1 MHVQR
6 TLLAS
11 AVLTALAPLSFAQ
24 SSAQLNNEQNN
35 EPNGAPVATVVVTA
49 SPFKAAEGDQILT
62 PAKVLAGHELR
73 SKLGSS
79 LGETLSSELG
89 VSASAFGAGAS
100 RPIIRGLEGNRV
112 KVLEN
117 GMAVSDL
124 SGLSNDH
131 AVTGEAATA
140 RQIEILRG
148 PAALL
153 YGSGAIGGLVNVV
166 NERIPTEHHD
176 KPSGVVE
183 TRYNSVDHG
192 RAVSFS
198 GDASAGNIALHLDGS
213 GREAGDYHIPGA
225 PTGDALPNSALR
237 QHALGVGA
245 SWIGERGYI
254 GASASSLDKRYGIP
268 GGEGSQIDLEQTRYD
283 IDSLLN
289 APLPGFETLRF
300 KVGYSDYGHVELNEE
315 GGAETV
321 FANRALETRLEM
333 KHKPVAGWS
342 GSVGVQTEH
351 ARFSGLSAASGESA
365 TVPVTVSDTHAAF
378 LVEERDFGVARVN
391 AGVRLES
398 VKREP
403 EGARRRSFDLLSYSA
418 GAIVPMTPG
427 YSVGLTASVAQ
438 RAPGA
443 DELYSGGPH
452 ESTLTFDIGNP
463 DFKKET
469 SHNVEL
475 SFRKTSGLVR
485 WQANLFQNR
494 VHDFIYGEV
503 SDTLLD
509 DEGNPGDELRERTF
523 RQANATIRGV
533 EAELSWNQH
542 NDGLSLRAFG
552 DMSRGKLDDAGSLPL
567 QPAKRLGMEAGYK
580 QGALRGGVTLLRAL
594 KQERLAAFESTP
606 TPGYTQLDANLSYTQ
621 RFQDTDL
628 TWFIIGKN
636 LLDEEIRISTSVLK
650 DIAPLPGRNITVGVR
665 AAF

>member
-11 AVLTALAPLSFAQ
+11 AVLTAFAPFSFAQ
-24 SSAQLNNEQNN
+24 STSPE
-35 EPNGAPVATVVVTA
+35 PVATVIVTA
-49 SPFKAAEGDQILT
+49 TPFNASEGDQILA

-79 LGETLSSELG
+79 LGETLSNELG

-131 AVTGEAATA
+131 AVTGEPATA

-153 YGSGAIGGLVNVV
+153 YGSGAIGGLINVV

-183 TRYNSVDHG
+183 TRYSTVDHG

-198 GDASAGNIALHLDGS
+198 SDASVGKAALHVDGS
-213 GREAGDYHIPGA
+213 GREAKDYHVPGA
-225 PTGDALPNSALR
+225 PDGDTLANSALR
-237 QHALGVGA
+237 QHTLAAGA
-245 SWIGERGYI
+245 SYIGERGYL
-254 GASASSLDKRYGIP
+254 GASVSSLKKKYGIP
-268 GGEGSQIDLEQTRYD
+268 GGEGAQIDLDQTRYD
-283 IDSLLN
+283 IDSLLE

-300 KVGYSDYGHVELNEE
+300 KLGYNDYGHVELNDA
-315 GGAETV
+315 GAAETV
-321 FANRALETRLEM
+321 FSNRALETRLEM

-342 GSVGVQTEH
+342 GSLGVQTEH
-351 ARFSGLSAASGESA
+351 ARFSGLSADSGESA

-378 LVEERDFGVARVN
+378 LVEERDFGKARVN
-391 AGVRLES
+391 AGVRIES
-398 VKREP
+398 VERVP
-403 EGARRRSFDLLSYSA
+403 EGARRRNFDLLSYSA
-418 GAIVPMTPG
+418 GAIFPVKPG
-427 YSVGLTASVAQ
+427 YNAGLTASFAQ
-438 RAPGA
+438 RAPTA

-452 ESTLTFDIGNP
+452 ESTQTFDIGNP

-469 SHNVEL
+469 SRNLEL
-475 SFRKTSGLVR
+475 SFRKTTGLVR

-494 VHDFIYGEV
+494 VRDFIYGEV
-503 SDTLLD
+503 SATLVD

-523 RQANATIRGV
+523 RQANATIRGA
-533 EAELSWNQH
+533 EAEISYNQH
-542 NDGLSLRAFG
+542 NEGMSARLFG
-552 DMSRGKLDDAGSLPL
+552 DMSRGTLDDAGSLPL
-567 QPAKRLGMEAGYK
+567 QPAKRLGAEIGYK
-580 QGALRGGVTLLRAL
+580 QGALRGGLSLLRAL
-594 KQERLAAFESTP
+594 KQDRLAAFESTP
-606 TPGYTQLDANLSYTQ
+606 TPAYTQLDANLSYVQ
-621 RFQDTDL
+621 RFRNVDL

-636 LLDEEIRISTSVLK
+636 LLDEDIRISTSVLK
-650 DIAPLPGRNITVGVR
+650 DVASLAGRNITVGVR

>member
-11 AVLTALAPLSFAQ
+11 AVLTALAPLSLAQ
-24 SSAQLNNEQNN
+24 TVS
-35 EPNGAPVATVVVTA
+35 PTVPGAPIATVVVTA
-49 SPFKAAEGDQILT
+49 TPFNAAEGDQILT
-62 PAKVLAGHELR
+62 PAKVLAGDELR

-131 AVTGEAATA
+131 AVSGEAATA

-166 NERIPTEHHD
+166 NERIPTEHHGHA
-176 KPSGVVE
+176 SGVIE

-192 RAVSFS
+192 RALSFS
-198 GDASAGNIALHLDGS
+198 GDTSVGKVALHLDGS
-213 GREAGDYHIPGA
+213 GRDAGDYHIPGA
-225 PTGDALPNSALR
+225 PTGDSLPNSALR
-237 QHALGVGA
+237 QHTLGAGA
-245 SWIGERGYI
+245 SYIGERGYV
-254 GASASSLDKRYGIP
+254 GASASSLKKKYGIP
-268 GGEGSQIDLEQTRYD
+268 GGEGAQIDLDQTRYD
-283 IDSLLN
+283 IDSQLN
-289 APLPGFETLRF
+289 APLPGFEQLRF
-300 KVGYSDYGHVELNEE
+300 KAGYSDYGHVELNNE
-315 GGAETV
+315 GGPETV
-321 FANRALETRLEM
+321 FLNRALETRLEM
-333 KHKPVAGWS
+333 KHKPVAGWT
-342 GSVGVQTEH
+342 GSFGVQTEH
-351 ARFSGLSAASGESA
+351 ARFSGLSAESGEPA
-365 TVPVTVSDTHAAF
+365 TVPTTVSDTLAAF

-391 AGVRLES
+391 AGVRVES
-398 VKREP
+398 VKRDP
-403 EGARRRSFDLLSYSA
+403 EGDTPTAPRRSFDLLSYSA
-418 GAIVPMTPG
+418 GAILPVSPG
-427 YSVGLTASVAQ
+427 YTVGLTASVAQ
-438 RAPGA
+438 RAPAA

-463 DFKKET
+463 NFRKET
-469 SHNVEL
+469 SRNIEL
-475 SFRKTSGLVR
+475 SFRKTTGLVR

-494 VHDFIYGEV
+494 VRDFIYGEV

-509 DEGNPGDELRERTF
+509 DEGNPGDELRERIF
-523 RQANATIRGV
+523 RQADATIRGM
-533 EAELSWNQH
+533 EAEISYNQH
-542 NDGLSLRAFG
+542 REGLSLRAFG
-552 DMSRGKLDDAGSLPL
+552 DMSRGSLDEAGSLPL
-567 QPAKRLGMEAGYK
+567 QPAKRLGAEAGYK
-580 QGALRGGVTLLRAL
+580 RGALRGGVSLLRAL

-606 TPGYTQLDANLSYTQ
+606 TPAYTQLDANLSYTQ
-621 RFQDTDL
+621 RFEQTDL

>member
-11 AVLTALAPLSFAQ
+11 AVLTALAPLSLAQ
-24 SSAQLNNEQNN
+24 TVS
-35 EPNGAPVATVVVTA
+35 PTVPGAPIATVVVTA
-49 SPFKAAEGDQILT
+49 TPFNAAEGDQILT
-62 PAKVLAGHELR
+62 PAKVLAGDELR

-131 AVTGEAATA
+131 AVSGEAATA

-166 NERIPTEHHD
+166 NERIPTEHHGHA
-176 KPSGVVE
+176 SGVIE

-192 RAVSFS
+192 RALSFS
-198 GDASAGNIALHLDGS
+198 GDTSVGKVALHLDGS
-213 GREAGDYHIPGA
+213 GRDAGDYHIPGA
-225 PTGDALPNSALR
+225 PTGDTLPNSALR
-237 QHALGVGA
+237 QHTLGAGA
-245 SWIGERGYI
+245 SYIGERGYV
-254 GASASSLDKRYGIP
+254 GASASSLKKKYGIP
-268 GGEGSQIDLEQTRYD
+268 GGEGAQIDLDQTRYD
-283 IDSLLN
+283 IDSQLN
-289 APLPGFETLRF
+289 APLPGFEQLRF
-300 KVGYSDYGHVELNEE
+300 KAGYSDYGHVELNNE
-315 GGAETV
+315 GGPETV
-321 FANRALETRLEM
+321 FLNRALETRLEM
-333 KHKPVAGWS
+333 KHKPVAGWT
-342 GSVGVQTEH
+342 GSFGVQTEH
-351 ARFSGLSAASGESA
+351 ARFSGLSAESGEPA
-365 TVPVTVSDTHAAF
+365 TVPTTVSDTHAAF

-391 AGVRLES
+391 AGVRVES
-398 VKREP
+398 VKRDP
-403 EGARRRSFDLLSYSA
+403 EGDTPTAPRRSFDLLSYSA
-418 GAIVPMTPG
+418 GAILPVSPG
-427 YSVGLTASVAQ
+427 YTVGLTASVAQ
-438 RAPGA
+438 RAPAA

-463 DFKKET
+463 NFRKET
-469 SHNVEL
+469 SRNIEL
-475 SFRKTSGLVR
+475 SFRKTTGLVR

-494 VHDFIYGEV
+494 VRDFIYGEV

-509 DEGNPGDELRERTF
+509 DEGNPGDELRERIF
-523 RQANATIRGV
+523 RQADATIRGM
-533 EAELSWNQH
+533 EAEISYNQH
-542 NDGLSLRAFG
+542 REGLSLRAFG
-552 DMSRGKLDDAGSLPL
+552 DMSRGSLDEAGSLPL
-567 QPAKRLGMEAGYK
+567 QPAKRLGAEAGYK
-580 QGALRGGVTLLRAL
+580 RGALRGGVSLLRAL

-606 TPGYTQLDANLSYTQ
+606 TPAYTQLDANLSYTQ
-621 RFQDTDL
+621 RFEQTDL

>member
-6 TLLAS
+6 TLLAT
-11 AVLTALAPLSFAQ
+11 AVLSAFAHVSFAQ
-24 SSAQLNNEQNN
+24 AQGQAAV
-35 EPNGAPVATVVVTA
+35 APIATVVVTA
-49 SPFKAAEGDQILT
+49 APFNAAEGDQILT
-62 PAKVLAGHELR
+62 PAKVLAGDELR

-79 LGETLSSELG
+79 LGETLSNELG

-176 KPSGVVE
+176 HTSGVLE

-192 RAVSFS
+192 RAMSFS
-198 GDASAGNIALHLDGS
+198 GDTSAGKVAIHLDGS
-213 GREAGDYHIPGA
+213 GREAGDYHLPDAGGA
-225 PTGDALPNSALR
+225 TLPNSHLR
-237 QHALGVGA
+237 QHTLGAGA
-245 SWIGERGYI
+245 SYIGERGYF
-254 GASASSLDKRYGIP
+254 GASVSSLDKKYGIP
-268 GGEGSQIDLEQTRYD
+268 GGEGAQIDLDQTRYD

-289 APLPGFETLRF
+289 APLPGFEQLRF
-300 KVGYSDYGHVELNEE
+300 KAGYSDYGHVEQNAE
-315 GGAETV
+315 GEPETL
-321 FANRALETRLEM
+321 FSNRALETRFEL

-342 GSVGVQTEH
+342 GSFGVQTEH
-351 ARFSGLSAASGESA
+351 ARFSGLSAESGDPA
-365 TVPVTVSDTHAAF
+365 TVPTTVSDTRAAF

-391 AGVRLES
+391 AGVRAES
-398 VKREP
+398 VKRAP
-403 EGARRRSFDLLSYSA
+403 ESTAPRRSFDLLSYSA
-418 GAIVPMTPG
+418 GAIVPLKPG
-427 YSVGLTASVAQ
+427 YSVGLTASVAE
-438 RAPGA
+438 RAPAA

-463 DFKKET
+463 NFRTET
-469 SHNVEL
+469 SRNIEL
-475 SFRKTSGLVR
+475 SFRKTTGLVR

-494 VHDFIYGEV
+494 VRDFIYGEM

-509 DEGNPGDELRERTF
+509 DEGNPGDELRERIF
-523 RQANATIRGV
+523 RQADATIRGA
-533 EAELSWNQH
+533 EAEISYNQH
-542 NDGLSLRAFG
+542 YQHGALSLRAFG
-552 DMSRGKLDDAGSLPL
+552 DVSRGSLDDAGSLPL
-567 QPAKRLGMEAGYK
+567 QPAKRLGVDAGYK
-580 QGALRGGVTLLRAL
+580 RGPVRAGVSLLRAL

-606 TPGYTQLDANLSYTQ
+606 TPAYTQLDANLSYTQ
-621 RFQDTDL
+621 RFEHTDL
-628 TWFIIGKN
+628 TWFLIARN
-636 LLDEEIRISTSVLK
+636 LLDDEIRVSTSVLK

>member
-1 MHVQR
+1 MHVQP

-11 AVLTALAPLSFAQ
+11 AVLSALAPLSFAQ
-24 SSAQLNNEQNN
+24 STSA
-35 EPNGAPVATVVVTA
+35 EPIATVIVTA
-49 SPFKAAEGDQILT
+49 TPFRASEGDQILT

-131 AVTGEAATA
+131 AVTGEPATA

-176 KPSGVVE
+176 VPSGVVE
-183 TRYNSVDHG
+183 TRYSTVDHG

-198 GDASAGNIALHLDGS
+198 GDASVGKTALHVDGS
-213 GREAGDYHIPGA
+213 GRKAKDYHVPGA
-225 PTGDALPNSALR
+225 PDGDTLPNSALR
-237 QHALGVGA
+237 QHTLAAGA
-245 SWIGERGYI
+245 SYIGERGYA
-254 GASASSLDKRYGIP
+254 GASVSSLKKKYGIP
-268 GGEGSQIDLEQTRYD
+268 GGEGAQIDLDQTRYD
-283 IDSLLN
+283 IDSQLD
-289 APLPGFETLRF
+289 APLPGFDTLRL
-300 KVGYSDYGHVELNEE
+300 KLGYNDYGHVELNDAGE
-315 GGAETV
+315 AETV
-321 FANRALETRLEM
+321 FSNRALESRLEL

-342 GSVGVQTEH
+342 GSFGVQTEH
-351 ARFSGLSAASGESA
+351 ARFSGLSADSGESA
-365 TVPVTVSDTHAAF
+365 TVPVTVSDTFAAF
-378 LVEERDFGVARVN
+378 LVEEREFGRVRVN
-391 AGVRLES
+391 TGVRVET
-398 VKREP
+398 VERDP
-403 EGARRRSFDLLSYSA
+403 EGARRRNFDLLSYSA
-418 GAIVPMTPG
+418 GAIVPVAAG
-427 YSVGLTASVAQ
+427 YNAGLTASFAQ
-438 RAPGA
+438 RAPTA

-469 SHNVEL
+469 SRNIEL
-475 SFRKTSGLVR
+475 SLRKTTGLVR

-494 VHDFIYGEV
+494 VRDFIYGEV

-509 DEGNPGDELRERTF
+509 DEGNPGDELRERSF
-523 RQANATIRGV
+523 RQANATIRGA
-533 EAELSWNQH
+533 EAEISYNLH
-542 NDGLSLRAFG
+542 NEGTSLRLFG
-552 DMSRGKLDDAGSLPL
+552 DMSRGSLDDAGSLPL
-567 QPAKRLGMEAGYK
+567 QPAKRLGAEIGYK
-580 QGALRGGVTLLRAL
+580 AGALRGGLSLLRAL

-606 TPGYTQLDANLSYTQ
+606 TPAYTQLDANLAYVQ
-621 RFQDTDL
+621 RLRKVDL

-636 LLDEEIRISTSVLK
+636 LLDEDIRISTSVLK
-650 DIAPLPGRNITVGVR
+650 DVASLPGRNITVGVR

>member
-24 SSAQLNNEQNN
+24 TQ
-35 EPNGAPVATVVVTA
+35 APTTTGPIATVVVTA
-49 SPFKAAEGDQILT
+49 TPFNASEGDQILT
-62 PAKVLAGHELR
+62 PAKVLAGDELR

-79 LGETLSSELG
+79 LGETLSNELG

-131 AVTGEAATA
+131 AVSGEAATA

-166 NERIPTEHHD
+166 NERIPTEHHEH
-176 KPSGVVE
+176 STGVAE
-183 TRYNSVDHG
+183 ARYNSVDHG
-192 RAVSFS
+192 RSVSFS
-198 GDASAGNIALHLDGS
+198 GDTSAGKVALHLDGS
-213 GREAGDYHIPGA
+213 GRDAGDYHIPGA
-225 PTGDALPNSALR
+225 PTGDTLPNSALR
-237 QHALGVGA
+237 QHTLGAGA
-245 SWIGERGYI
+245 SYIGERGHV
-254 GASASSLDKRYGIP
+254 GASVSSLKKQYGIP
-268 GGEGSQIDLEQTRYD
+268 GGEGAQIDLDQTRYD
-283 IDSLLN
+283 IDSQLG
-289 APLPGFETLRF
+289 APLPGFEQLRF
-300 KVGYSDYGHVELNEE
+300 KVGYSDYGHVELNAE
-315 GGAETV
+315 GGPETV
-321 FANRALETRLEM
+321 FSNRALETRLEM

-342 GSVGVQTEH
+342 GSFGVQTEH
-351 ARFSGLSAASGESA
+351 ARFSGLSAESGEAA
-365 TVPVTVSDTHAAF
+365 TVPTTVSSTHAAF

-391 AGVRLES
+391 AGVRVES

-403 EGARRRSFDLLSYSA
+403 EGANPPPRRSFDLLSYSA
-418 GAIVPMTPG
+418 GAILPLAPG
-427 YSVGLTASVAQ
+427 YTVGLTASVAQ
-438 RAPGA
+438 RAPAA

-452 ESTLTFDIGNP
+452 ESTMTFDIGNP
-463 DFKKET
+463 NFRKET
-469 SHNVEL
+469 SRNIEL
-475 SFRKTSGLVR
+475 SFRKTTGLVR

-494 VHDFIYGEV
+494 VRDFIYGEV

-509 DEGNPGDELRERTF
+509 DEGNPHGELSELRERIF
-523 RQANATIRGV
+523 RQADATIRGV
-533 EAELSWNQH
+533 EAEISYNQH
-542 NDGLSLRAFG
+542 REGLSLRAFG
-552 DMSRGKLDDAGSLPL
+552 DMSRGWLDDAGSLPL
-567 QPAKRLGMEAGYK
+567 QPAKRLGAEAGYK
-580 QGALRGGVTLLRAL
+580 RGALRGGVSLLHAL

-606 TPGYTQLDANLSYTQ
+606 TPAYTQLDANLSYTQ
-621 RFQDTDL
+621 RFQHTDM
-628 TWFIIGKN
+628 TWFVIARN
-636 LLDEEIRISTSVLK
+636 LLDEEIRVSTSVLK

>member
-11 AVLTALAPLSFAQ
+11 AVLTAFAPFSFAQ
-24 SSAQLNNEQNN
+24 TTTTE
-35 EPNGAPVATVVVTA
+35 PVATVIVTA
-49 SPFKAAEGDQILT
+49 TPFNAAEGDQILS

-117 GMAVSDL
+117 GMSVSDL

-131 AVTGEAATA
+131 AVTGEPATA

-153 YGSGAIGGLVNVV
+153 YGSGAIGGLINVV
-166 NERIPTEHHD
+166 NERIPPEHHD
-176 KPSGVVE
+176 KPTGVIE
-183 TRYNSVDHG
+183 SRYSTVDHG

-198 GDASAGNIALHLDGS
+198 GDASAGDVALHVDGS
-213 GREAGDYHIPGA
+213 GRDSGDYHVPGS
-225 PTGDALPNSALR
+225 PDGDTLPNTALR
-237 QHALGVGA
+237 QHTLGAGA
-245 SWIGERGYI
+245 SYIGERGYL
-254 GASASSLDKRYGIP
+254 GVSVSSLKKKYGIP
-268 GGEGSQIDLEQTRYD
+268 GGEGAQIDLDQTRYD

-289 APLPGFETLRF
+289 APLHGFETLRF
-300 KVGYSDYGHVELNEE
+300 KVGYNDYGHVELNDK

-321 FANRALETRLEM
+321 FSNRALETRLEM

-342 GSVGVQTEH
+342 GSFGVQTEH
-351 ARFSGLSAASGESA
+351 ARFSGLSAESGESA

-391 AGVRLES
+391 AGARVES

-403 EGARRRSFDLLSYSA
+403 EGAPRRSFDLLSYSA
-418 GAIVPMTPG
+418 GAIVPLTPG
-427 YSVGLTASVAQ
+427 YNIGLTVSVAE
-438 RAPGA
+438 RAPTA

-452 ESTLTFDIGNP
+452 ESTLTFDVGNP
-463 DFKKET
+463 RFRKET
-469 SHNVEL
+469 SRNVEL
-475 SFRKTSGLVR
+475 SFHKTRGLVR

-494 VHDFIYGEV
+494 VRDFIYGEV

-509 DEGNPGDELRERTF
+509 DGGNPGDELRERTF
-523 RQANATIRGV
+523 RQANATIRGA
-533 EAELSWNQH
+533 EAEISWNQH
-542 NDGLSLRAFG
+542 NEGLSLRAFA
-552 DMSRGKLDDAGSLPL
+552 DMSRGSLDEAGSLPL
-567 QPAKRLGMEAGYK
+567 QPAKRLGGEVGYK
-580 QGALRGGVTLLRAL
+580 QGVLRGGLSLLRAL

-606 TPGYTQLDANLSYTQ
+606 TPGHTQLDANLSYTQ
-621 RFQDTDL
+621 RVGNTDL

-650 DIAPLPGRNITVGVR
+650 DIAPLPGRNVTVGVR

>member
-11 AVLTALAPLSFAQ
+11 AVLTALAPLALAQ
-24 SSAQLNNEQNN
+24 TTGE
-35 EPNGAPVATVVVTA
+35 PVATVIVTA
-49 SPFKAAEGDQILT
+49 TPFNAAEGDQILT

-79 LGETLSSELG
+79 LGETLSNELG

-131 AVTGEAATA
+131 AVTGEPATA

-166 NERIPTEHHD
+166 NERIPTEHHE
-176 KPSGVVE
+176 KPTGVVE
-183 TRYNSVDHG
+183 TRYNNVDHG

-198 GDASAGNIALHLDGS
+198 GDASAGKVALHVDGS
-213 GREAGDYHIPGA
+213 GREAGDYHVPGS
-225 PTGDALPNSALR
+225 PHGDTLPNSSLR
-237 QHALGVGA
+237 QHTLGVGA

-268 GGEGSQIDLEQTRYD
+268 GGEGAQIDLEQTRYD

-300 KVGYSDYGHVELNEE
+300 KVGYNDYGHVELNDE
-315 GGAETV
+315 GGPETI

-333 KHKPVAGWS
+333 KHKPVKGWT
-342 GSVGVQTEH
+342 GSFGVQTEH
-351 ARFSGLSAASGESA
+351 ARFSGLSAESGESA
-365 TVPVTVSDTHAAF
+365 TVPRTVSDTHAAF
-378 LVEERDFGVARVN
+378 LVEEHDFGVARVN
-391 AGVRLES
+391 AGVRVES

-418 GAIVPMTPG
+418 GAIVPLAPG
-427 YSVGLTASVAQ
+427 YNVGLTASVAQ
-438 RAPGA
+438 RAPTA

-463 DFKKET
+463 DFRKET
-469 SHNVEL
+469 SRNIEL
-475 SFRKTSGLVR
+475 SFRKTTGLLR

-494 VHDFIYGEV
+494 VRDFIYGEV

-533 EAELSWNQH
+533 EAEISWNQGRE
-542 NDGLSLRAFG
+542 GLSLRAFG
-552 DMSRGKLDDAGSLPL
+552 DMSRGELDDAGSLPL
-567 QPAKRLGMEAGYK
+567 QPAKRLGLETGYK
-580 QGALRGGVTLLRAL
+580 QGALRGGVSLLRAL

-606 TPGYTQLDANLSYTQ
+606 TPAYTQLDANLSYTQ
-621 RFQDTDL
+621 RFRHTDL

-650 DIAPLPGRNITVGVR
+650 DIAPLPGRNLTVGVR